1 MVACKTVGENKRNQ
15 EKIKKFCLEEA
26 KQQKITKTTPPTGG
40 HKIQQRNPRNTRQR
54 AQPTN
59 WSPAKVRQVASQ
71 NQRKQQQKTKSPIT
85 TKKQNRAK
93 QSDSKKRPRTPK
105 ANPGE
110 TFKQRSKMMA
120 LQSTQE
126 HEQNRS
132 FIQVDTNAL
141 QQSPSTITYQFVENE
156 SPHTI
161 FASSDPKDFMITSP
175 DSPPVQFDRNN
186 ANTEVTN
193 NHDFQSTKSTPK
205 IDKTVEKIQRLN
217 DNTAKFNNPKVIF
230 LDAENKVQE
239 QHEIATI
246 LQKEQARLEREQANI
261 ISILPA
267 PQESVN
273 TEAPKKD
280 TRKEFPLP
288 TGKEAQ
294 PGNNNNNTDQLVTEK
309 NFKTKDTSSEE
320 QPLERTEPTAQKS
333 YNSSTTSQEYCTPP
347 LSPTSEISDIN
358 SADIEALNETL

>member
-1 MVACKTVGENKRNQ
+1 
-15 EKIKKFCLEEA
+15 
-26 KQQKITKTTPPTGG
+26 
-40 HKIQQRNPRNTRQR
+40 
-54 AQPTN
+54 
-59 WSPAKVRQVASQ
+59 
-71 NQRKQQQKTKSPIT
+71 
-85 TKKQNRAK
+85 
-93 QSDSKKRPRTPK
+93 
-105 ANPGE
+105 
-110 TFKQRSKMMA
+110 MMA

-141 QQSPSTITYQFVENE
+141 QQSPSTVTYQFVENE
-156 SPHTI
+156 SPQTI

-186 ANTEVTN
+186 AKNEVTN
-193 NHDFQSTKSTPK
+193 NHDFKSTKSTPK

-217 DNTAKFNNPKVIF
+217 DNTAKFNNPQVIF
-230 LDAENKVQE
+230 LDAENKAQE

-246 LQKEQARLEREQANI
+246 VQKEQVRLEREQANI

-273 TEAPKKD
+273 TEALNKD

-288 TGKEAQ
+288 TGEEVQ

-309 NFKTKDTSSEE
+309 NNKTKDISPEE
-320 QPLERTEPTAQKS
+320 QPIERTEPTSQKS
-333 YNSSTTSQEYCTPP
+333 FNSSTTSQQYCTPP
-347 LSPTSEISDIN
+347 LSPTSKISDIN

>member
-1 MVACKTVGENKRNQ
+1 MVACKTVGEYKRNQ

-26 KQQKITKTTPPTGG
+26 KQQKVTKATQPTGG
-40 HKIQQRNPRNTRQR
+40 CKTQQSNSRNTRQR
-54 AQPTN
+54 AQSTN
-59 WSPAKVRQVASQ
+59 WSPAKVRQVANQ
-71 NQRKQQQKTKSPIT
+71 NQRKQQQKTKSPT
-85 TKKQNRAK
+85 TPKKQNLTK
-93 QSDSKKRPRTPK
+93 QSDSRKRPRTPK

-110 TFKQRSKMMA
+110 TFEQRSKMMA

-141 QQSPSTITYQFVENE
+141 QQSPNTITYQFVENE
-156 SPHTI
+156 SPQTI

-175 DSPPVQFDRNN
+175 DSPAVQSDRNN
-186 ANTEVTN
+186 DN
-193 NHDFQSTKSTPK
+193 NELSNSLDFKSTKSTPK

-217 DNTAKFNNPKVIF
+217 DYTAKFNNPQVTF

-246 LQKEQARLEREQANI
+246 LQQEQDRLEREQANI

-273 TEAPKKD
+273 TEILNKD
-280 TRKEFPLP
+280 MREELPQP
-288 TGKEAQ
+288 TGKGSQ
-294 PGNNNNNTDQLVTEK
+294 SGNKNNNTDQLVTEK
-309 NFKTKDTSSEE
+309 NKKNKRYKPGRTTNRKNRIHIAKVVHQQHAITRVLYSSII
-320 QPLERTEPTAQKS
+320 PNKRNIRHKLG
-333 YNSSTTSQEYCTPP
+333 
-347 LSPTSEISDIN
+347 
-358 SADIEALNETL
+358 

>member
-1 MVACKTVGENKRNQ
+1 MMV
-15 EKIKKFCLEEA
+15 
-26 KQQKITKTTPPTGG
+26 
-40 HKIQQRNPRNTRQR
+40 
-54 AQPTN
+54 
-59 WSPAKVRQVASQ
+59 
-71 NQRKQQQKTKSPIT
+71 
-85 TKKQNRAK
+85 
-93 QSDSKKRPRTPK
+93 
-105 ANPGE
+105 
-110 TFKQRSKMMA
+110 

-156 SPHTI
+156 SPQTI

-175 DSPPVQFDRNN
+175 ESPPVQFDRIN

-193 NHDFQSTKSTPK
+193 NHDFKSTKSTPK

-239 QHEIATI
+239 QHEIATT

-288 TGKEAQ
+288 TGKEA
-294 PGNNNNNTDQLVTEK
+294 
-309 NFKTKDTSSEE
+309 
-320 QPLERTEPTAQKS
+320 
-333 YNSSTTSQEYCTPP
+333 
-347 LSPTSEISDIN
+347 
-358 SADIEALNETL
+358 DIETLNETL